1 VSGDHGR
8 LDPAGEVVARA
19 GVVARAA
26 GRASIGE
33 DDIGM
38 VLIDACAALVRGL
51 GVEPEAWRELGGGD
65 RLVTLLATGLT
76 WRAL

>member
-19 GVVARAA
+19 GVVARA
-26 GRASIGE
+26 SIGE
-33 DDIGM
+33 DDIGI

-51 GVEPEAWRELGGGD
+51 GVESGPPPRS
-65 RLVTLLATGLT
+65 
-76 WRAL
+76 